1 MTSDPLTEALD
12 QLNANMMSTA
22 RIDESQRLLAMTVG
36 QSNFGLSQ
44 SSISGHFAQTVGKP
58 ANPTRLGK
66 YNYGVDKSQFPNA
79 KFETRYFVYFD
90 SDNGKPSIEEF
101 YIPLQDPDE
110 PLSSVVISFPMASF
124 VSRDDAQRALIK
136 VVREIFKRRVSELVE
151 DIVKTQIVD
160 GVVDDPEIHLAD
172 ALRTYIAAVG
182 A

>member
-1 MTSDPLTEALD
+1 MTSDLLTEALD

-22 RIDESQRLLAMTVG
+22 RIDESQRRLNMTVG

-44 SSISGHFAQTVGKP
+44 SSISGQFTQTMFPVKTGKH
-58 ANPTRLGK
+58 
-66 YNYGVDKSQFPNA
+66 NYGVDKSQFPNA

-110 PLSSVVISFPMASF
+110 PLSSVVISVPMASF

-136 VVREIFKRRVSELVE
+136 IVREAFKRRVSELVE